1 MVYTNL
7 KNYEQLLQKIN
18 AESVTISIGLTTLTC
33 LVAVFIYLNIISIF
47 H

>member
-18 AESVTISIGLTTLTC
+18 TESITVSVGLTAMTC
-33 LVAVFIYLNIISIF
+33 LVVVFIYLNIISIF